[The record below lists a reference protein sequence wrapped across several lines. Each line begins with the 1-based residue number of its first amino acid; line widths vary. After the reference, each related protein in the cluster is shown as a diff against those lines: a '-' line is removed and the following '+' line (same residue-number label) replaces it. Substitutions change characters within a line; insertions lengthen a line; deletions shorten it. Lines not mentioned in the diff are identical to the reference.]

1 MGAIKKIVIIFL
13 PFILIFLYKTIKT
26 YFLIFV
32 LITHS
37 IMPRLP
43 FQRYQEL
50 TPNLKLVET
59 PAHLLLEEYDFIVIG
74 SGSAGAVVANR
85 LSEVKYWNV
94 LLLEAGGE
102 GNILSEIPALSSENV
117 LTELN
122 WGYQTEP
129 DKDEEISS
137 LLKDRSVFWPRG
149 KVIGGSS
156 TLNGMLYVRGNKRDY
171 DLWNMMGNEGWS
183 YKDILPYFLRSED
196 NRNLKLQ
203 TNDYHSTGGYLT
215 VEDIPVTGILNDMMQ
230 ACQELYPFNPDY
242 NGEKQSGC
250 VYYQATTREGLR
262 CGTAKAYIR
271 SVSERPNLHIS
282 AESHVQKITI
292 DPKTKTASGVVYKKN
307 GKLFNVG
314 ISKEVILS
322 AGAVSSPQVFTSLY
336 S

>member
-13 PFILIFLYKTIKT
+13 PFILIFLYKTIKAN
-26 YFLIFV
+26 FLIFV

-59 PAHLLLEEYDFIVIG
+59 PADLLLEEYDFIVIG

-85 LSEVKYWNV
+85 LSEVKSWNV

-102 GNILSEIPALSSENV
+102 GNILSEIPALYTENL
-117 LTELN
+117 LTDLN
-122 WGYQTEP
+122 WGYQSEP
-129 DKDEEISS
+129 DKDEEIST
-137 LLKDRSVFWPRG
+137 LLKDRSVSWAAG
-149 KVIGGSS
+149 KVLGGTS
-156 TLNGMLYVRGNKRDY
+156 TINGMLYVRGNKRDF

-183 YKDILPYFLRSED
+183 YKDVLPYFLKSED
-196 NRNLKLQ
+196 NRNFKLQ

-215 VEDIPVTGILNDMMQ
+215 VEDMPVAGILEDMME
-230 ACQELYPFNPDY
+230 ACQELYQFNPDY

-250 VYYQATTREGLR
+250 VYYQANTRGGLR
-262 CGTAKAYIR
+262 CGTARAYIR
-271 SVSERPNLHIS
+271 SVSERSNLHIS

-307 GKLFNVG
+307 GKLVNVA

-322 AGAVSSPQVFTSLY
+322 AGAV
-336 S
+336 

>member
-1 MGAIKKIVIIFL
+1 MGVIKNIVIILL
-13 PFILIFLYKTIKT
+13 PFILLFLYKTIKT
-26 YFLIFV
+26 NFLIFV

-43 FQRYQEL
+43 FQRYEEF

-85 LSEVKYWNV
+85 LSEVKSWNV

-102 GNILSEIPALSSENV
+102 GNILSEIPGLFFETL
-117 LTELN
+117 LTDMN
-122 WGYQTEP
+122 WGFQTEP

-137 LLKDRSVFWPRG
+137 TLKDRSALWPRG
-149 KVIGGSS
+149 KVLGGSS
-156 TLNGMLYVRGNKRDY
+156 TLNGMIYVRGNRRDY
-171 DLWNMMGNEGWS
+171 DLWNKMGNEGWS
-183 YKDILPYFLRSED
+183 YKDILPYFLKSED

-203 TNDYHSTGGYLT
+203 TNDYHSTGGTLT
-215 VEDIPVTGILNDMMQ
+215 VEDTYVTGILKDVMQ

-250 VYYQATTREGLR
+250 VYYQATTRGGLR

-271 SVSERPNLHIS
+271 SVSDRTNLHIS
-282 AESHVQKITI
+282 ANSHVHKISI
-292 DPKTKTASGVVYKKN
+292 DPKTKTATGVMFKKD
-307 GKLFNVG
+307 GKLFNVA

-322 AGAVSSPQVFTSLY
+322 AGAVSSPQVCII
-336 S
+336 